1 MGTNGTVLALPL
13 AVPLMVEGSFIFL
26 AGSLAESGSTS
37 ELYSSESG
45 IFGHLYNT
53 EYANIIFFYL
63 IYNLLLYILNLSWQ
77 PDGSIMLF
85 VMFHRWGDGGTPQN
99 VVHPILNICPHP
111 NLEIFRRIV
120 FFISFNCKNPGQ
132 GKAELS
138 SLGGITIAKSRHTT
152 TTTPLPPHHYP
163 MFLYNL
169 ELLHTMSTIA

>member
-1 MGTNGTVLALPL
+1 
-13 AVPLMVEGSFIFL
+13 
-26 AGSLAESGSTS
+26 
-37 ELYSSESG
+37 
-45 IFGHLYNT
+45 
-53 EYANIIFFYL
+53 
-63 IYNLLLYILNLSWQ
+63 
-77 PDGSIMLF
+77 MLF

-152 TTTPLPPHHYP
+152 TTTPLPPHHYHHTTTTTP
-163 MFLYNL
+163 LPPHHYHHTTTTTP
-169 ELLHTMSTIA
+169 LLPHHYHHTTTTTPLPHVPLQFRAITYYVNYSVRRCSLSYEVTSYVHMKFYPVFI